1 MARSPALETRDHA
14 AGRALLA
21 KALRRERKVA
31 TAGVLWGIV
40 WTAAKVSVP
49 LLAAGAIDHG
59 VTKNEHGA
67 LLRWCLV
74 ILGAGLVVGVSTGMR
89 RYRAFAV
96 AYNSETDL
104 RHQLFAHLQ
113 RLHFAYHDQA
123 QTGALMARA
132 ASDLQQINQLFI
144 MIPISIANA
153 LIVSSVAV
161 LLLIV
166 NLKLAILTLVLL
178 PLINVVARR
187 FSARLH
193 PVALDLQNELSA
205 LSTSVEETVAG
216 MRVVKG
222 FGAEQVFNDR
232 MRERADAV
240 FGRAV
245 EAARV
250 RAQHLPFL
258 DLLPALSVVAVTW
271 YGGHQVLSHHLT
283 VGELVAFYAYV
294 LMLINPL
301 RMTGTVV
308 AQWPRAV
315 AAAERLDAILSTD
328 PAIVDDPKAVA
339 LPPGDGELRF
349 EGVSFSYDDGTEVLD
364 GLDLELRPGEAV
376 ALVGATGSGKSTVAK
391 LVPRFY
397 DVTTGTVTL
406 DGVDIRRV
414 RLSELRRAIGIVF
427 EDTFLFSDT
436 IHANIAFADPHAPDD
451 VVERAARLAGA
462 HDFIVDFPEGYGTLI
477 GERGFS
483 LSGGQRQRL
492 ALARAILADPR
503 VLILDDATSSVDPT
517 KEHEI
522 RGALLEVMRG
532 RTTIIIAHRPATIA
546 LADRVVLLGNGKVI
560 ADGTHASLLASSEPY
575 RQVLARAE
583 EIEQGVAG

>member
-1 MARSPALETRDHA
+1 MVIT
-14 AGRALLA
+14 
-21 KALRRERKVA
+21 
-31 TAGVLWGIV
+31 GVLWGLL

-49 LLAAGAIDHG
+49 YLTGKAIDEGIVH
-59 VTKNEHGA
+59 NQHGA
-67 LLRWCLV
+67 LLMWTLIIV
-74 ILGAGLVVGVSTGMR
+74 GSGLVVGLSTGMR

-96 AYNSETDL
+96 AFNAETDL

-144 MIPISIANA
+144 MIPISMANG
-153 LIVSSVAV
+153 LTVLSVAV
-161 LLLIV
+161 VLVLV
-166 NLKLAILTLVLL
+166 NWKLAILTLVLL
-178 PLINVVARR
+178 PLLNVVAKR
-187 FSARLH
+187 FSSRLH
-193 PVALDLQNELSA
+193 PVALGLQNELSA
-205 LSTSVEETVAG
+205 LSASVEETVAG

-222 FGAEQVFNDR
+222 FGAERVFGDR
-232 MRERADAV
+232 MQGRADAV
-240 FGRAV
+240 FERAV
-245 EAARV
+245 TAAKV
-250 RAQHLPFL
+250 RSQHLPFL
-258 DLLPALSVVAVTW
+258 DFLPALSLVAVIW
-271 YGGHQVLSHHLT
+271 YGGHQVLGGHLT
-283 VGELVAFYAYV
+283 EGQLVSFYAYV

-308 AQWPRAV
+308 AQAPRAV

-328 PAIVDDPKAVA
+328 PAIADDPEAVA
-339 LPPGDGELRF
+339 LPPGDGDLRF
-349 EGVSFSYDDGTEVLD
+349 EHVSFNYSDGTEVLD
-364 GLDLELRPGEAV
+364 GLDLHLRPGEAV

-397 DVTTGTVTL
+397 DVTAGRVTL
-406 DGVDIRRV
+406 DGVDV
-414 RLSELRRAIGIVF
+414 RHLLLPELRRATGIVF

-436 IHANIAFADPHAPDD
+436 IRANIAFADPSATDEQ
-451 VVERAARLAGA
+451 VERAARLAGA
-462 HDFIVDFPEGYGTLI
+462 HDFVVGLPEGYGTRI

-522 RGALLEVMRG
+522 RGALLEVMKG
-532 RTTIIIAHRPATIA
+532 RTTIVIAHRPATIA
-546 LADRVVLLGNGKVI
+546 LADRVVLLGDGKVI
-560 ADGTHASLLASSEPY
+560 ADGTHASLLETSEEY

-583 EIEQGVAG
+583 ADPTPAEVG

>member
-1 MARSPALETRDHA
+1 MSTGHPTAGGAVLRS
-14 AGRALLA
+14 
-21 KALRRERKVA
+21 ALRRERRTVI
-31 TAGVLWGIV
+31 AGVIWGLV

-49 LLAAGAIDHG
+49 FLTARAIDEG
-59 VTKNEHGA
+59 IQKKDNGA
-67 LLRWCLV
+67 LVMWVGLIVAVGLLV
-74 ILGAGLVVGVSTGMR
+74 GLSTGMR

-96 AYNSETDL
+96 AYNAETSL
-104 RHQLFAHLQ
+104 RHRLFAHLQ

-123 QTGALMARA
+123 QTGGLMARA

-144 MIPISIANA
+144 MIPISMANA
-153 LIVSSVAV
+153 LTVVAVAV
-161 LLLIV
+161 LLMLI
-166 NLKLAILTLVLL
+166 NFKLAILALILL
-178 PLINVVARR
+178 PLLNVVARR
-187 FSARLH
+187 FSSRLH
-193 PVALDLQNELSA
+193 PVALGLQNELSA
-205 LSTSVEETVAG
+205 LSGSVEETVAG

-222 FGAEQVFNDR
+222 FGAEQVFADR
-232 MRERADAV
+232 MRVRAGGVFDQAV
-240 FGRAV
+240 G
-245 EAARV
+245 AARV
-250 RAQHLPFL
+250 RSHHLPLL
-258 DLLPALSVVAVTW
+258 DLLPTLSLVVVIW

-283 VGELVAFYAYV
+283 TGELVAFYAYV

-308 AQWPRAV
+308 AQFPRAV
-315 AAAERLDAILSTD
+315 AAAERIDAILSTD
-328 PAIVDDPKAVA
+328 PAIVDDPAAVA
-339 LPPGDGELRF
+339 LPPGRGDLRF
-349 EGVSFSYDDGTEVLD
+349 DNVSFAYDDGTEVLD
-364 GLDLELRPGEAV
+364 GLDLRLRPGEAV

-397 DVTTGTVTL
+397 DVTDGQVVL
-406 DGVDIRRV
+406 DGVDVRHV
-414 RLSELRRAIGIVF
+414 RLGELRRAVGIVF

-436 IHANIAFADPHAPDD
+436 IRTNIAFADPSATDAQ
-451 VVERAARLAGA
+451 VERAARLAGA
-462 HDFIVDFPEGYGTLI
+462 HDFIVDFPEGYGTRI

-522 RGALLEVMRG
+522 RGALLEVMKG

-560 ADGTHASLLASSEPY
+560 ADGTHASLLATSEEY
-575 RQVLARAE
+575 RQVLARVSAK
-583 EIEQGVAG
+583 AAS